1 VAVDD
6 GDTSLDTGGT
16 GTEADGCQPL
26 LNGDEVTGNIALLQ
40 RTGCRFDEMIRNA
53 ADAGAVA
60 AIVYNIAGNPIV
72 MSGDA
77 GLSDIPALM
86 IGQADASLI
95 LAEFDEGI
103 EVTAVLDKGFLLTSN
118 DVGNTMATFSARGP
132 GPVPDI
138 LKPDLTAPGVNILAG
153 FTPDSAY
160 STPGE
165 FFAYI
170 SGTSMSTPHVAGVA
184 ALLRQA
190 HPEWSPAAI
199 KSALMTS
206 ARQDI
211 ASSSGLGNASPF
223 DFGAGHIAPNDA
235 VDPGLVYDITD
246 AEFDAYAADM
256 SGQARNLN
264 LPSIAI
270 SQLASSQTVTRRVTN
285 ASDETGAYTV
295 EISPP
300 PGLGVVVAP
309 NSISLAPGESAS
321 FDVTVTYLSG
331 PLDLWRFGSFTW
343 RSETHDVYSPI
354 AIKPTS
360 VLAPAEITTFGGT
373 GTLSF
378 DVEFGY
384 SGGYSPQ
391 VHGLNRP
398 LIVNGFV
405 DNDTTKTFSFRT
417 DAGVTRHII
426 SVPADQ
432 LYARFALF
440 DALTDGDDDLD
451 MYVYYC
457 GTTGASC
464 TKLGESGE
472 PTSQERFD
480 VFRPAEGLY
489 AVFVHGFET
498 DEVAGGP
505 GSNYQLL
512 GWSIGINDDVGNMTA
527 SGPAFVSAGTTDTV
541 TVDWSNLGSNTIYL
555 GGISHNT
562 PQGVSGLTL
571 ITIGN

>member
-1 VAVDD
+1 
-6 GDTSLDTGGT
+6 
-16 GTEADGCQPL
+16 
-26 LNGDEVTGNIALLQ
+26 
-40 RTGCRFDEMIRNA
+40 
-53 ADAGAVA
+53 
-60 AIVYNIAGNPIV
+60 
-72 MSGDA
+72 
-77 GLSDIPALM
+77 
-86 IGQADASLI
+86 
-95 LAEFDEGI
+95 
-103 EVTAVLDKGFLLTSN
+103 
-118 DVGNTMATFSARGP
+118 
-132 GPVPDI
+132 
-138 LKPDLTAPGVNILAG
+138 
-153 FTPDSAY
+153 
-160 STPGE
+160 
-165 FFAYI
+165 
-170 SGTSMSTPHVAGVA
+170 MSTPHVAGVA

-206 ARQDI
+206 SRQDI
-211 ASSSGLGNASPF
+211 TSSSGLSSASPF
-223 DFGAGHIAPNDA
+223 DFGAGHIVPNDA
-235 VDPGLVYDITD
+235 LDPGLVYDITD
-246 AEFDAYAADM
+246 AEFDTYVADM
-256 SGQARNLN
+256 QGEARNLN
-264 LPSIAI
+264 LPSIAM

-285 ASDETGAYTV
+285 ASDEAGAYTV

-300 PGLGVVVAP
+300 PGLDVAVVP
-309 NSISLAPGESAS
+309 NSISLAPGESTT
-321 FDVTVTYLSG
+321 FEVTVTYLSG

-343 RSETHDVYSPI
+343 RSETRDVYSPI
-354 AIKPTS
+354 AVKPTS
-360 VLAPAEITTFGGT
+360 ILAPAEITTFGGT

-391 VHGLNRP
+391 VHGLNLP

-405 DNDTTKTFSFRT
+405 DNDLTKTFSFRT

-426 SVPADQ
+426 SVPANQ

-440 DALTDGDDDLD
+440 DALTDGEDDLD

-480 VFRPAEGLY
+480 VLRPAEGLY

-541 TVDWSNLGSNTIYL
+541 TVNWSNLGANTIYL
-555 GGISHNT
+555 GGVSHNT